1 MVMISP
7 QIATTNSAPADSRT
21 SAAPAHGRLMRDM
34 HAALVLGH
42 PAGDALLVV
51 AVANRLLFVAIAH
64 RADLG
69 LPMSQRLGE
78 FIENTQWPN
87 YAHVFQRVIEVCEIF
102 TRDDHVDFGSK
113 HAGRVQRC
121 PAFLIDDDI

>member
-1 MVMISP
+1 
-7 QIATTNSAPADSRT
+7 
-21 SAAPAHGRLMRDM
+21 MRDM

-78 FIENTQWPN
+78 FIENTLNTHNKGARPDQG
-87 YAHVFQRVIEVCEIF
+87 RDGDLRIF
-102 TRDDHVDFGSK
+102 GFVHWFSK
-113 HAGRVQRC
+113 DQIRAMSIGR
-121 PAFLIDDDI
+121 P